1 MGALAWLMARELRAR
16 WRGVA
21 AIALLVGLVG
31 GVVLATAAGA
41 RRTGSAYERF
51 VERTATR
58 DASVQVDDGD
68 VDEILAEIEQLD
80 LVAASG
86 RLEIIPVQPTDGS
99 LHTEVDLAIY
109 ASPDGRWSTDLDRP
123 LVLEG
128 RMPAPGAAGEVLV
141 NELAVEQTGLSVGD
155 TIEVATFTPDQLE
168 ALHSG
173 GTFDGFGGP
182 TVDLQVVGIGRQGT
196 DLQGAEV
203 SQGVVLLA
211 SAATH
216 QALDGRVGALT
227 GLLGVRL
234 APGATVGELRTE
246 ARRIVGDGSFEVGSA
261 EEDFGRSTQDATGV
275 LARAL
280 AAFAAVGAVAGAVAV
295 GGAVTR
301 QCAASQ
307 DAMRALGAVGC
318 DRRQRAFAGAA
329 VPLVGGALGTVL
341 AVAGAVVASGRFP
354 VSVARRVEPDP
365 GVQVDALVL
374 AVGSVVLLAAA
385 ALWSLSSV
393 GRLARAGRKPLAR
406 RPWSSLPL
414 RPSASIGIGHAFDR
428 RTTGRTVPVRAALA
442 ASVLGVL
449 GVVGTAT
456 VVRSFDALVDD
467 PTRQGWTWSAEPDL
481 YTDDPEALVEELA
494 ADPGVEA
501 IARRRTGRLEV
512 EGSIVPGFAFDEHTG
527 DLAPPLR
534 EGRLPAGDD
543 EVALGARTAAAL
555 GVGLGERVTMTDADG
570 GSVPDVEVVGVAVF
584 APVETKDPGTGAL
597 VTSEGLERYRRS
609 DGFSSL
615 LVRYREGFDPS
626 RLEGSIM
633 ERGLADFAAIYARPR
648 LPGDLENLDL
658 VMPIVVALGAFFAAL
673 GLAGLTHG
681 LMVGARRR
689 RHELATLRALGMR
702 RGQVR
707 SVVVVTGFA
716 TALFGALLGAP
727 LGVAAGRSVWTLV
740 IGGKGMLDAPT
751 VPALVVVGVIPAA
764 LLVALAVS
772 WWPGTAATRRPG
784 QVLRSE

>member
-1 MGALAWLMARELRAR
+1 MGVLPWLMSKELRAR
-16 WRGVA
+16 SRGVL
-21 AIALLVGLVG
+21 AIALLVAPVG

-68 VDEILAEIEQLD
+68 VDGILGEIERLD
-80 LVAASG
+80 VVEASG
-86 RLEIIPVQPTDGS
+86 RLEIIPVLPTDES

-109 ASPDGRWSTDLDRP
+109 ASPDGRWSTELDRP

-128 RMPAPGAAGEVLV
+128 RMPAPETPDEVLL
-141 NELAVEQTGLSVGD
+141 NELASEQTGLSVGD
-155 TIEVATFTPDQLE
+155 HIEVATFTPQQL
-168 ALHSG
+168 AGLNDG
-173 GTFDGFGGP
+173 GTFEGFGGP
-182 TVDLQVVGIGRQGT
+182 TVDLRIVGIGRQAT

-203 SQGVVLLA
+203 SQGGVLLV
-211 SAATH
+211 SAAAH
-216 QALDGRVGALT
+216 QTLDGRVGALG
-227 GLLGVRL
+227 GLLGVDL
-234 APGATVGELRTE
+234 VAGADVEDLHTE
-246 ARRIVGDGSFEVGSA
+246 VRRIVGDGSFEVGSA
-261 EEDFGRSTQDATGV
+261 AEDFGRSTQDATRV

-280 AAFAAVGAVAGAVAV
+280 AAFAAVAAVAGAVAV

-318 DRRQRAFAGAA
+318 DRRQRAIAGAA
-329 VPLVGGALGTVL
+329 VPLVGGALGTAL
-341 AVAGAVVASGRFP
+341 AVGGALVASGRFP
-354 VSVARRVEPDP
+354 VSVARHVEPDP
-365 GVQVDALVL
+365 GVQVDVLVL
-374 AVGSVVLLAAA
+374 ALGAVVLLAAT
-385 ALWSLSSV
+385 ALWSLSAV
-393 GRLARAGRKPLAR
+393 QRLARRGGKPLVR
-406 RPWSSLPL
+406 QPWSSLPL
-414 RPSASIGIGHAFDR
+414 RPSASIGVRHAFDR
-428 RTTGRTVPVRAALA
+428 RTAGRTVPIGAALA
-442 ASVLGVL
+442 ASVVGVL

-467 PTRQGWTWSAEPDL
+467 PARQGWTWSAEPDL

-501 IARRRTGRLEV
+501 IAERRTARLEIN
-512 EGSIVPGFAFDEHTG
+512 GAIIPGFAFDEHTG

-534 EGRLPAGDD
+534 DGRLPVDDD
-543 EVALGARTAAAL
+543 EVALGARTAEAV
-555 GVGLGERVTMTDADG
+555 GVGVGDAVAMTDAAG
-570 GSVPDVEVVGVAVF
+570 GSVPEVEVVGIAVF

-597 VTSEGLERYRRS
+597 VSSEGLERYRRS

-615 LVRYREGFDPS
+615 LVRYREGFDAS
-626 RLEGSIM
+626 ELEGSLM
-633 ERGLADFAAIYARPR
+633 ERQLADFSAVYARPR

-673 GLAGLTHG
+673 GVAGLTHG
-681 LMVGARRR
+681 LVVGARRR

-707 SVVVVTGFA
+707 SVVVVTGLA
-716 TALFGALLGAP
+716 TALFGAVLGAP
-727 LGVAAGRSVWTLV
+727 LGIAAGRSAWTLV

-751 VPALVVVGVIPAA
+751 VPALVIVGIVSAA
-764 LLVALAVS
+764 LLLALALS
-772 WWPGTAATRRPG
+772 WWPGTAAARRPG